1 MSPFLT
7 SRAPWVFYPVQQAS
21 LFPSGVH
28 SMSNYHVAVFGG
40 GSVGLCLAASFATAG
55 ARVSLLVRHSSVE
68 ALSESA
74 IEVSGLLGA
83 HSIPLKAIT
92 ICDAAKP
99 TEDVLKS
106 DMLVLT
112 TKAYDVATALKP
124 FAAQRSC
131 PAVLLLQNGMGSEE
145 IARDVLG
152 PDIPV
157 YSSAMMIGMVR
168 HAPAQV
174 EVTAQSSPIF
184 CGPLL
189 SDDTGPLKRLMQIAE
204 RGFVPMALDD
214 SIRDTISFKLLFNS
228 CMNPTG
234 AITKQSYGQLLKN
247 THSRD
252 LIIGLADETLAVF
265 ADAYDYRPAKNGK
278 HYVDEVLSS
287 IIFPRAQGH
296 HSSMLQDLKAGRR
309 TEIDFLNGA
318 ISRLSSRV
326 GLSAIRHDY
335 IIQLIKAC
343 EPSNL

>member
-1 MSPFLT
+1 MFL
-7 SRAPWVFYPVQQAS
+7 
-21 LFPSGVH
+21 SGVH

-55 ARVSLLVRHSSVE
+55 ARVSLLVRDSSVE
-68 ALSESA
+68 ALGESA
-74 IEVSGLLGA
+74 IEVSGLLGT
-83 HSIPLKAIT
+83 HSTPSEAIT

-99 TEDVLKS
+99 TEDVLTS

-124 FAAQRSC
+124 FAAQSSC

-152 PDIPV
+152 PDIPI

-168 HAPAQV
+168 HAPTQV

-189 SDDTGPLKRLMQIAE
+189 GDDTGPLAKLMQVAE
-204 RGFVPMALDD
+204 HGFVPMTLDD
-214 SIRDTISFKLLFNS
+214 TIRDTIAFKLLFNS

-247 THSRD
+247 SHSRD
-252 LIIGLADETLAVF
+252 LIIGLADETLAAF
-265 ADAYDYRPAKNGK
+265 ANAYDYKPAKNGK
-278 HYVDEVLSS
+278 HYVDEVLSP

-296 HSSMLQDLKAGRR
+296 HSSMLQDLQAGRR

-318 ISRLSSRV
+318 ISRLSRRM
-326 GLSAIRHDY
+326 GLSAVRHDC